1 MAVQKTFRTHLI
13 NTYDLKGLGSSPHSA
28 FNHSQVPSSLR
39 TLVSSFIE
47 WADVRCPR
55 FLTRILPHSRCLEV
69 CPTKPSLALH
79 PSTVEKLL
87 WFFHNFS
94 RSYSPFWNKSH
105 PNSSASLGNWV
116 AYRCIRTVC
125 VCITLSPSLVLPE
138 HRRWNTH
145 NFMRSYFHFL
155 LMLQLGLKNGFFF

>member
-1 MAVQKTFRTHLI
+1 MAVQKTFRRHLI
-13 NTYDLKGLGSSPHSA
+13 NKYDLKGLGSSPHCA
-28 FNHSQVPSSLR
+28 FNHSQVPSSLC

-47 WADVRCPR
+47 WAGVRCPR
-55 FLTRILPHSRCLEV
+55 FLTRVLPHSRCLEV
-69 CPTKPSLALH
+69 WAQWTHSPTKPSLALH

-105 PNSSASLGNWV
+105 PHSSASLGNWV

-125 VCITLSPSLVLPE
+125 GSTHGANFWSLHSV
-138 HRRWNTH
+138 
-145 NFMRSYFHFL
+145 S
-155 LMLQLGLKNGFFF
+155 